1 MYLTYFQDVVK
12 TRMQLTQRHLSG
24 GRKYGTVREAARRIF
39 NEEGIYGFF
48 RGSSARV
55 IKRMLGSAVTWMVFE
70 EMVTKYHALLRSQG
84 INDDEGIQSPSAA
97 DESKSQKAR

>member
-1 MYLTYFQDVVK
+1 
-12 TRMQLTQRHLSG
+12 MQLTQRHLG
-24 GRKYGTVREAARRIF
+24 GGKKYGTVREAARRIF

-70 EMVTKYHALLRSQG
+70 EMVTIYHALLKSQG
-84 INDDEGIQSPSAA
+84 VNNEECNQPASAA
-97 DESKSQKAR
+97 DGKSRKAQ